1 MKTRI
6 LLLLLVV
13 WGSFSAMAYE
23 PADNAGLSLKEQ
35 RRTLRGYKWNV
46 DAGMLFRIEDH
57 WDLYWDMDKDKVVG
71 AIPLSN
77 RFSVSTTHGYQFNN
91 YFFLGGGIAFH
102 CLTDEQEF
110 SMPIFVALKVNI
122 LNRRVTPYVETRFGI
137 SPVNYV
143 GVFWPSMLGLRI
155 AIDDKTA
162 LLFAAEYSILE
173 VAGDSFSSGL
183 GIRIGYEF

>member
-1 MKTRI
+1 
-6 LLLLLVV
+6 
-13 WGSFSAMAYE
+13 
-23 PADNAGLSLKEQ
+23 
-35 RRTLRGYKWNV
+35 
-46 DAGMLFRIEDH
+46 
-57 WDLYWDMDKDKVVG
+57 MDKDKVVG

-77 RFSVSTTHGYQFNN
+77 RFSVATTHGYQFNN
-91 YFFLGGGIAFH
+91 HFFLGGGIAFH

-183 GIRIGYEF
+183 GLRIGYEF